1 MHDDLDLRQVVDT
14 EMARAAG
21 LEPATVDKTQ
31 FWRLALWP
39 LSYARVGSV
48 GSPAGIEPATPQVE
62 AGRSCP
68 LSYGAV
74 AERGGVEPPCS
85 RSSDVR

>member
-1 MHDDLDLRQVVDT
+1 MHDDLDLKQVVDT
-14 EMARAAG
+14 KMARAAG
-21 LEPATVDKTQ
+21 LEPATNPGLEAGALAAELRACGG
-31 FWRLALWP
+31 RLVA
-39 LSYARVGSV
+39 A
-48 GSPAGIEPATPQVE
+48 PAGIEPATSQVE

-85 RSSDVR
+85 RCSDVR